1 MRFALID
8 CLYQDNKP
16 FIILDDSFVDFDKNN
31 LEYIKDI
38 LNKLKNNYQIIY
50 FTCHDSRMM

>member
-8 CLYQDNKP
+8 CLYQDKP
-16 FIILDDSFVDFDKNN
+16 FIILDDSFVDFDKEN
-31 LEYIKDI
+31 LKVIKDI
-38 LNKLKNNYQIIY
+38 LNKLKDNYQIIY